1 MLSHCRRSFCGQCH
15 VLGFSEKL
23 FLREELAPPVS
34 TGEIFSE
41 IRYDTTRGVDC
52 AWNTTKL

>member
-1 MLSHCRRSFCGQCH
+1 MLSQCH
-15 VLGFSEKL
+15 V

-41 IRYDTTRGVDC
+41 IRYHTVRAFVEHVV
-52 AWNTTKL
+52 AH